1 MANNNSKSNGGIK
14 FFQRIIFQEVAVY
27 IAMLI
32 LGLITVITASSGI
45 TTIIYSA
52 VMASTNEVITLQEEA
67 DLEKDL
73 LKIDG
78 ALAALLGA
86 VGTTDPA
93 NLEGY
98 YATIDTAEAEIP
110 GFLDYLDQSILAT
123 QLAGGP
129 EITANVR
136 SSVNAFLEVVD
147 KMVVAFRAEDSGT
160 AMTIFLNEYIAAQAT
175 MNEHLAA
182 SSQGILTLQ
191 DGLGGYLTAIQG
203 GVMQKI
209 YICVFFFAL
218 AIIVGVI
225 LSITRISNKIT
236 SIVKELSAIITNIEN
251 GKGDLTA
258 RIHTSTATE
267 LSFIRNGIN
276 QFIETLQGIIKEVKD
291 GSVVLTSSADA
302 MSEKITR
309 ANDSITST
317 SAAMEELAASMDT
330 VSSTA
335 DQISE
340 RLEEVK
346 QATREIR
353 EEAENGAQK
362 ATEIKTEA
370 DEIKSGALRKKENT
384 GAKVGELSQILEKS
398 VKDSEKVSQ
407 INELTSVIL
416 DIASQTNL
424 LALNASIEAAR
435 AGEAGKGFAVVASE
449 ISSLAE
455 NSRQTAGN
463 IQTISNEVTE
473 AVNTLSSNAMEVI
486 DFINSEV
493 LGDYDAFVDTG
504 DKYENTAV
512 LMDEI
517 LEKFNTKADNL
528 NGIMDRMADSVEA
541 IKDSVKESSQA
552 INLSAQNSTEIVGE
566 IQGITEA
573 MDENKNVTEQLNSST
588 QRFETL

>member
-1 MANNNSKSNGGIK
+1 M
-14 FFQRIIFQEVAVY
+14 
-27 IAMLI
+27 
-32 LGLITVITASSGI
+32 
-45 TTIIYSA
+45 
-52 VMASTNEVITLQEEA
+52 
-67 DLEKDL
+67 
-73 LKIDG
+73 
-78 ALAALLGA
+78 
-86 VGTTDPA
+86 
-93 NLEGY
+93 
-98 YATIDTAEAEIP
+98 
-110 GFLDYLDQSILAT
+110 
-123 QLAGGP
+123 
-129 EITANVR
+129 TANVR

-160 AMTIFLNEYIAAQAT
+160 AMTIYLNEYIAAQAT

-276 QFIETLQGIIKEVKD
+276 QFIETLQGIIKEVK
-291 GSVVLTSSADA
+291 
-302 MSEKITR
+302 
-309 ANDSITST
+309 
-317 SAAMEELAASMDT
+317 
-330 VSSTA
+330 
-335 DQISE
+335 
-340 RLEEVK
+340 

-362 ATEIKTEA
+362 AIEIKTET

-398 VKDSEKVSQ
+398 VKNSEKVSQ

-435 AGEAGKGFAVVASE
+435 AGEAGKGFAVVA
-449 ISSLAE
+449 
-455 NSRQTAGN
+455 
-463 IQTISNEVTE
+463 
-473 AVNTLSSNAMEVI
+473 
-486 DFINSEV
+486 
-493 LGDYDAFVDTG
+493 
-504 DKYENTAV
+504 
-512 LMDEI
+512 
-517 LEKFNTKADNL
+517 
-528 NGIMDRMADSVEA
+528 
-541 IKDSVKESSQA
+541 
-552 INLSAQNSTEIVGE
+552 
-566 IQGITEA
+566 
-573 MDENKNVTEQLNSST
+573 
-588 QRFETL
+588 